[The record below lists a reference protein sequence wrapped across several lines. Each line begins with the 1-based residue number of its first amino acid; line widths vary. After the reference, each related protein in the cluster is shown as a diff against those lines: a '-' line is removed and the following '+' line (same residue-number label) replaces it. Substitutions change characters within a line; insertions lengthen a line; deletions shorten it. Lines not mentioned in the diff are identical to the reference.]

1 MDQRRSEPRTVAE
14 ERLREMGYV
23 QRESVWRV
31 LDMPARL
38 RPREAMARLGAE
50 GVADA
55 ALLAVILRSGV
66 RGANVVDLAADLLQH
81 YGSLSA
87 LGQATVEELTNVKG
101 IGPVKAQIIVAAMEL
116 VRRAQE
122 EQAADDFKIRTPA
135 DVAVLLAAEVRRL
148 DTETFWV
155 LHLNPKN
162 VLKGKP
168 VAVTRG
174 LLDVSLVHPREVFR
188 GAIRTATSAVVLA
201 HNHPS
206 GDCSPSAE
214 DIRITRQLV
223 EAGRIVDI
231 RVLDHVIVGRGTTE
245 RHGGFISLR
254 EEGIVKFD

>member
-1 MDQRRSEPRTVAE
+1 MAPPRSDSRTVAE
-14 ERLREMGYV
+14 DRLREMGYV

-38 RPREAMARLGAE
+38 RPREAMERLGAE

-55 ALLAVILRSGV
+55 ALLAIVLRSGV
-66 RGANVVDLAADLLQH
+66 RGANVVDLADGLLQH

-87 LGQATVEELTNVKG
+87 LSRATVEELMNFKG
-101 IGPVKAQIIVAAMEL
+101 IGPVKAQIIVVAMEL
-116 VRRAQE
+116 ARRVQE
-122 EQAADDFKIRTPA
+122 EQVTDDFKVRTPA
-135 DVAVLLAAEVRRL
+135 DVAGLLAAEVRRL
-148 DTETFWV
+148 DTETFFV
-155 LHLNPKN
+155 LHLNAKN

-206 GDCSPSAE
+206 GDCAPSAE

-223 EAGRIVDI
+223 EAGKIVDI
-231 RVLDHVIVGRGTTE
+231 RVLDHVVVGRGTGE
-245 RHGGFISLR
+245 RAGGFVSLR
-254 EEGIVKFD
+254 EEGLVSFD